1 MTPPPWSEDSLG
13 NDYLRGYVTRK
24 INMLFHNYLIKF
36 DNLSILNSRIT
47 VSEDD
52 QHFIPHRSE
61 SLLSSNVFN
70 VAVNNGRS
78 TPMKLDLCGNGSCSN
93 ILLFSANIQH
103 GPNIL
108 LYNAH
113 TQIQKFKD
121 SYEHLIL
128 FDANVC

>member
-1 MTPPPWSEDSLG
+1 MKPPPWSEDSLG

-52 QHFIPHRSE
+52 QYFIPHRSE

-70 VAVNNGRS
+70 VVVNNGRS

-113 TQIQKFKD
+113 RQMQKFKD